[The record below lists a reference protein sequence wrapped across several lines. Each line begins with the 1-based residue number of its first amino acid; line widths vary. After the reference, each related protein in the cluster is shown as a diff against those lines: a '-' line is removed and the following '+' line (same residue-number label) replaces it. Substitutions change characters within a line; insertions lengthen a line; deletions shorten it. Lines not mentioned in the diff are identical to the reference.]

1 MINLK
6 STRENDIENNNL
18 SNLLREEFAINL
30 KPVQQLLEW
39 ISDYDHGF
47 TFFDKPSRN
56 FERRSISRRDGWKS
70 SFSAKKTW
78 TDVVSRP
85 RAIFSPWQKGKN
97 GVVEARWLCIV
108 VWWPRQRNRFQG
120 FLWEGERPSSLRLT
134 ERFPPP
140 PSFHSLSLFLCFTRS
155 RRRNPASTDE
165 TFHFHSQTCS
175 SKRWKHLSQI
185 IEHGVV
191 SDLAEPLSENN
202 RRILRLLERWMRY
215 FWLIIRIFLVSESL
229 KSLTM
234 KIARACIR

>member
-6 STRENDIENNNL
+6 STRENDIENHNL

-30 KPVQQLLEW
+30 KLVQQLLEW

-134 ERFPPP
+134 ERF
-140 PSFHSLSLFLCFTRS
+140 FHSLSLFLCFTRS

-165 TFHFHSQTCS
+165 TFHFHSRLALRSDGSIFPKS
-175 SKRWKHLSQI
+175 SNTVSFRIWPSLYPRI
-185 IEHGVV
+185 IEGYCDCWNGGWGI
-191 SDLAEPLSENN
+191 SD
-202 RRILRLLERWMRY
+202 W
-215 FWLIIRIFLVSESL
+215 
-229 KSLTM
+229 
-234 KIARACIR
+234 

>member
-6 STRENDIENNNL
+6 SIRENDIENNNL

-165 TFHFHSQTCS
+165 TFHFHSRLALRSDGSIFPKS
-175 SKRWKHLSQI
+175 SNTVSFRIWPSLYPRI
-185 IEHGVV
+185 IGGYCDCWNGGWGI
-191 SDLAEPLSENN
+191 SD
-202 RRILRLLERWMRY
+202 W
-215 FWLIIRIFLVSESL
+215 
-229 KSLTM
+229 
-234 KIARACIR
+234 

>member
-6 STRENDIENNNL
+6 SIRENDIENNNL

-140 PSFHSLSLFLCFTRS
+140 SFHSLSLFLCFTRS

-165 TFHFHSQTCS
+165 TFHFHSRLALRSDGSIFPKS
-175 SKRWKHLSQI
+175 SNTVSFRIWPSLYPRI
-185 IEHGVV
+185 IGGYCDCWNGGWGI
-191 SDLAEPLSENN
+191 SD
-202 RRILRLLERWMRY
+202 W
-215 FWLIIRIFLVSESL
+215 
-229 KSLTM
+229 
-234 KIARACIR
+234 